1 MKKVIVSLLLL
12 GLMVVPVSGFSMQLF
27 VKLLTEKT
35 YTIEA
40 EPSDTIENLKLKIE
54 EATGIPVDEQR
65 LIYAGKQCEDGR
77 TVSDYNIPKDG
88 VLHLVRRQ
96 KPTQATTFMEYIG
109 LSYIFNVE

>member
-1 MKKVIVSLLLL
+1 MRKIIVSLFLM
-12 GLMVVPVSGFSMQLF
+12 GLITIPVSGFSMQLF

-40 EPSDTIENLKLKIE
+40 EPSDTIENLKQKIE
-54 EATGIPVDEQR
+54 EVTGIPVEEQR

-96 KPTQATTFMEYIG
+96 TTTKPTAIMTLKNYVSI
-109 LSYIFNVE
+109 YR